1 MPPPLLAHSYTSAS
15 AATDVLMKMYVDAM
29 PLYRQ
34 EQMRKPMGVGL
45 KRGTMAHWVIQMP
58 GLYLRPFWRR
68 IQSELLTRSTIHA
81 DAGAQGE
88 R

>member
-1 MPPPLLAHSYTSAS
+1 
-15 AATDVLMKMYVDAM
+15 M

-34 EQMRKPMGVGL
+34 EQMRKTMGVGL

-58 GLYLRPFWRR
+58 GLHLRPFWRR
-68 IQSELLTRSTIHA
+68 IQSELLTQSAIHA

-88 R
+88 RQADRLGIAHLGLRIGQTCVHPAALL